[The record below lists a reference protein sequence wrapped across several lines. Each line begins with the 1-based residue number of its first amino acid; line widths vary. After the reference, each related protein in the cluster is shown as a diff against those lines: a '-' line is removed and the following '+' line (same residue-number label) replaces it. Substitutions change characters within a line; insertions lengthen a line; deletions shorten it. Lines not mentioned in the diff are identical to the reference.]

1 MRPLRPLLLLAA
13 FAALAACGSPGS
25 EAAPAGGYTAAEQST
40 LAAAPSPVPVQP
52 ADQAEAADAS
62 LAELPLMH
70 IYKTPTC
77 GCCADWVTHVEQA
90 GFPTQV
96 YDLPSTARVRAGYGV
111 PMSLASCHT
120 AVVGDYVIEGHV
132 PADLIVRL
140 LRERPAVT
148 GLAVPGM
155 PMGSPGMEGPYK
167 DDYDVI
173 AFGGE
178 RGNYVFAR
186 R

>member
-1 MRPLRPLLLLAA
+1 MLRLLLVPALLGLLAGCGDARSGAAPVEQGPDIAMAGPVTTVPAAEGLAA
-13 FAALAACGSPGS
+13 DDEPF
-25 EAAPAGGYTAAEQST
+25 
-40 LAAAPSPVPVQP
+40 
-52 ADQAEAADAS
+52 
-62 LAELPLMH
+62 ELPVMH

-90 GFPTQV
+90 GFPTEV
-96 YDLPSTARVRAGYGV
+96 HDLATTMHVRAGYGV
-111 PMSLASCHT
+111 PIQFASCHT
-120 AVVGDYVIEGHV
+120 AVVGDYAIEGHV

-140 LRERPAVT
+140 LRERPDVR

-167 DDYDVI
+167 EPYDVI
-173 AFGGE
+173 AFGSQGA
-178 RGNYVFAR
+178 YVFAR

>member
-1 MRPLRPLLLLAA
+1 MMRFLWIPAMLAV
-13 FAALAACGSPGS
+13 LAACGEPRG
-25 EAAPAGGYTAAEQST
+25 EAVPLEQPSGIAMAGPVTTAPAAEE
-40 LAAAPSPVPVQP
+40 LAAA
-52 ADQAEAADAS
+52 DEAF
-62 LAELPLMH
+62 ELPVMH

-90 GFPTQV
+90 GFPTEV
-96 YDLPSTARVRAGYGV
+96 HDLATTVHVRAGYGV
-111 PMSLASCHT
+111 PIQFASCHT
-120 AVVGDYVIEGHV
+120 AVVGDYAIEGHV

-140 LRERPAVT
+140 LRERPDVR

-167 DDYDVI
+167 EAYDVI
-173 AFGGE
+173 AFGS
-178 RGNYVFAR
+178 RGAYVFAR